1 MVPQRAHDPIM
12 TQLKTTSGPLLE
24 VRDLRVRFCA
34 EKKETEAVAGIS
46 FALDAGKI
54 LALVGESGSGKSVSA
69 LALARL
75 LPPPPA
81 CLIEGEIR
89 YAGRELL
96 TMPARALQDLRGKE
110 IAYVFQEPVAA
121 LNPAYT
127 IGFQIAETV
136 RRHFPR
142 ARDIRTRVVQA
153 LEAVGIRDATARH
166 DAFPH
171 ELSGGMA
178 QRAMIAMALA
188 CRPRLLVADEPTT
201 ALDATIQK
209 QIMQLLADLRD
220 RHALAILL
228 ITHNFGI
235 VANFADE
242 VAVMR
247 HGRIIE
253 HGATA
258 TVLTTPRHP
267 YTQTLIN
274 SVPRL
279 QHRPVP
285 DASTDRC

>member
-1 MVPQRAHDPIM
+1 MNRLTPPPE
-12 TQLKTTSGPLLE
+12 PLLE
-24 VRDLRVRFCA
+24 VRNLRVRFCT
-34 EKKETEAVAGIS
+34 EKQATEAVAGIS
-46 FALDAGKI
+46 FTLGTGKI

-75 LPPPPA
+75 LPPEPA
-81 CLIEGEIR
+81 CRISGEIYYGGR
-89 YAGRELL
+89 DLLALPEREL
-96 TMPARALQDLRGKE
+96 QNLRGRE

-127 IGFQIAETV
+127 IGFQIAEAL

-142 ARDIRTRVVQA
+142 ARDVRTRVVQA
-153 LEAVGIRDATARH
+153 LEEVGIRDATARH
-166 DAFPH
+166 DAYPH

-188 CRPRLLVADEPTT
+188 CQPRLLVADEPTT
-201 ALDATIQK
+201 ALDATIQQ
-209 QIMQLLADLRD
+209 QIMKLLSNLRH

-247 HGRIIE
+247 HGHIIE

-267 YTQTLIN
+267 YTQSLIN

-279 QHRPVP
+279 QHRPRPANP
-285 DASTDRC
+285 DTATDRC